1 MPDCPEAAKG
11 FQTLLK
17 EDGEIKNYQSAAEI
31 DAMFDMGYH
40 TKHVDYIFD
49 RVFA

>member
-1 MPDCPEAAKG
+1 LPDCPEAGKD

-17 EDGEIKNYQSAAEI
+17 EDGEIKNYLSAAEI
-31 DAMFDMGYH
+31 DAMFDMGHH
-40 TKHVDYIFD
+40 TKHIDTIFD